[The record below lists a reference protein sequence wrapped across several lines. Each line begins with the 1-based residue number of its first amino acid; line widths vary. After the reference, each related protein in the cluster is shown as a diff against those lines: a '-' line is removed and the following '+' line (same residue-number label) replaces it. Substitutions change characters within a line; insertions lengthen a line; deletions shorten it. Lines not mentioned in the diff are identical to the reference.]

1 MNREFTRRLKRLR
14 EKRGVSRRTLSE
26 LCGLHP
32 DAVRRYERGLA
43 QPSVEAVCAL
53 AEYFGVSTDWML
65 GRTDTR

>member
-1 MNREFTRRLKRLR
+1 MRSEFCRRLKALR
-14 EKRGVSRRTLSE
+14 EKRGLSRRTLSE

-43 QPSVEAVCAL
+43 TPTVEAVCAL